1 MTKGSEDRTK
11 KTYAESARSLAEY
24 FSSLDAREDD
34 IERAFDLVG
43 GTQNSAVLELGCGDG
58 RDASAILKRTRN
70 YTGIDYSKG
79 LIELAKQS
87 NPGHDDRFLVA
98 DMRSFAP
105 ADGQRYAI
113 IFAFASLIHL
123 EPSELKSVLEKYI
136 DMLRPGGIIYVS
148 MKYSDHHITTTK
160 EDKHGWRLYHLYSPE
175 ELSAMIPE
183 STEVYKNICIR
194 ISKNMAVSSGLPKPF
209 GGKIKWQ

>member
-1 MTKGSEDRTK
+1 MAKGIEDLTK
-11 KTYAESARSLAEY
+11 KTYEESAKSLAEY

-43 GTQNSAVLELGCGDG
+43 GTQDSAVLELGCGDG

-87 NPGHDDRFLVA
+87 NPGYDDTFLVA
-98 DMRSFAP
+98 DMRSFVP
-105 ADGQRYAI
+105 ADQQTYTI

-123 EPSELKSVLEKYI
+123 DPGELKEVLEKYL
-136 DMLRPGGIIYVS
+136 DMLQPDGIMYLS
-148 MKYSDHHITTTK
+148 MKYSNKHITTTK

-175 ELSAMIPE
+175 ELAAMIPE
-183 STEVYKNICIR
+183 SKEVYKNIQEHGGIQWFTQAFR
-194 ISKNMAVSSGLPKPF
+194 RKN
-209 GGKIKWQ
+209 